1 MVRVELAAA
10 KAFHKPLRLLHA
22 APLPDARLEGS
33 LQRLQITGGPLGIEV
48 HRFAQII
55 DRLCAV
61 GAAEG
66 IAREITEVAH
76 RPVDVLQAAVGV
88 IGYIHAEVLFVLGVP
103 CSGQVGHGQRAL
115 HQRLLQLIADHDVQ
129 RVGQLVSLGADQAGL
144 GAVDGAP
151 DLLGSD
157 IGQLIGEDFPQ
168 GRVEEAD
175 KGAAAADKVLK
186 QAGLALVEAHCGAAG
201 HGRVVVGGVDVQLI
215 QCMAALMG
223 NAVEVGEHVAL
234 HIVGRDAHIAAPEFG
249 GEGMLALGQI
259 AVSRIQPPQ
268 LHDLFADGALIVQRP
283 HLIEKIGA
291 HGLAPGLNVGEQRHD
306 GLAQRGKKRIALSDR
321 QALLVP
327 VKPDLIRVAVGGKI
341 MRLRPAGGHDFFQ
354 IRRKQAEI
362 VRALGLD
369 PDRDALVAK
378 LGEGGV
384 LLSRD
389 LCNFIV
395 LALQLADL
403 GLLLLGLGLGGSL
416 LQQGGGVCVDKQLKA
431 GAAQHLA
438 GLGAAIGAALGGNGL
453 GIEIN
458 GVERVAVGKKL
469 LFQRTQADDGRL
481 HVGDL
486 VS

>member
-1 MVRVELAAA
+1 
-10 KAFHKPLRLLHA
+10 
-22 APLPDARLEGS
+22 
-33 LQRLQITGGPLGIEV
+33 
-48 HRFAQII
+48 
-55 DRLCAV
+55 
-61 GAAEG
+61 
-66 IAREITEVAH
+66 
-76 RPVDVLQAAVGV
+76 
-88 IGYIHAEVLFVLGVP
+88 
-103 CSGQVGHGQRAL
+103 
-115 HQRLLQLIADHDVQ
+115 
-129 RVGQLVSLGADQAGL
+129 
-144 GAVDGAP
+144 
-151 DLLGSD
+151 
-157 IGQLIGEDFPQ
+157 
-168 GRVEEAD
+168 
-175 KGAAAADKVLK
+175 
-186 QAGLALVEAHCGAAG
+186 
-201 HGRVVVGGVDVQLI
+201 
-215 QCMAALMG
+215 
-223 NAVEVGEHVAL
+223 
-234 HIVGRDAHIAAPEFG
+234 
-249 GEGMLALGQI
+249 
-259 AVSRIQPPQ
+259 
-268 LHDLFADGALIVQRP
+268 
-283 HLIEKIGA
+283 
-291 HGLAPGLNVGEQRHD
+291 
-306 GLAQRGKKRIALSDR
+306 
-321 QALLVP
+321 
-327 VKPDLIRVAVGGKI
+327 

-369 PDRDALVAK
+369 PDRDALVAE

-438 GLGAAIGAALGGNGL
+438 GLGAAVGAALGGNGL